1 MQPPAIQLQTKITQ
15 KVKYLLQD
23 AVDKAENRFFVP
35 PLLYGLFLT
44 QTCITQKSCLH
55 IKIQKITV
63 PDKIN
68 IVFWFLFSPPE
79 DNNS

>member
-44 QTCITQKSCLH
+44 QTCITQKSHACTSKFRKL
-55 IKIQKITV
+55 QSQTR
-63 PDKIN
+63 
-68 IVFWFLFSPPE
+68 
-79 DNNS
+79 